1 VEYMSDT
8 TAEPT
13 AVEETITTTY
23 AGHLEMKVG
32 KGGWKV
38 GYAVLIGGSL
48 YFYKNMGEPAKGH
61 VDLKGLTVVGE
72 AKASDK
78 KKFAFQLDQEGAKS
92 EWAGQTKTKED
103 RDIWVNH
110 LNAAVKLEP
119 CEEPS
124 KEGIAK
130 RKKQTLGVAMKKKA
144 LSGAADSSVGKAIM
158 KKIVNEETTTLIN
171 ALKALVSVESGTEK
185 KAIEMEKNIIK
196 IAVKAY
202 ILVDNKDIKG
212 EQFLVADKP
221 LRDAFN
227 LLVKVFNGRQ
237 RAKKEKVIEA
247 LQRVEADLKK
257 AEKVITELLAPHLS
271 GKNMMRLASI
281 FSTVANVK
289 FLETVFYNESVEDE
303 LEKLID
309 AMDYYTQ
316 FHYT

>member
-1 VEYMSDT
+1 VSVTTTEVVVVSYSVEENVT
-8 TAEPT
+8 TAHSGY
-13 AVEETITTTY
+13 V
-23 AGHLEMKVG
+23 EMKI
-32 KGGWKV
+32 KGSWKN
-38 GYAVLIGGSL
+38 GYAVLVGGSVW
-48 YFYKNMGEPAKGH
+48 YYKNKGENAKGH
-61 VDLKGLTVVGE
+61 VDIKGMTVNPD
-72 AKASDK
+72 AKGSDK
-78 KKFAFQLDQEGAKS
+78 KKFAFQVEKDGKP
-92 EWAGQTKTKED
+92 EWSGQTNTKEE
-103 RDIWVNH
+103 RETWVNH
-110 LNAAVKLEP
+110 LTNAIKLEP

-124 KEGIAK
+124 KDGIAK
-130 RKKQTLGVAMKKKA
+130 RKKQGIGMGMKKGIISGVAD
-144 LSGAADSSVGKAIM
+144 SGVGKAIM
-158 KKIVNEETTTLIN
+158 KKIVNDETTTLIN

-202 ILVDNKDIKG
+202 ILVDEKILKG

-237 RAKKEKVIEA
+237 RAKKERVIEA
-247 LQRVEADLKK
+247 LQKVETDLKK
-257 AEKVITELLAPHLS
+257 AEKVITELLAPHL
-271 GKNMMRLASI
+271 GAKNMMRLASI
-281 FSTVANVK
+281 FATVANVK